1 VVGAIRTRITTAAEA
16 AALVKRAA
24 AARAVEAT
32 AMNAVS
38 SRSHSVFML
47 YICGHHA
54 GSSSHL
60 LGGLNL
66 VDLAGRYAFL
76 RDQVMIDVIRA
87 TEGGWSWRGPGRP
100 VCISLLS
107 HLLQGTQGT
116 RGGGGVCIRVEMSS
130 ALQGHRG
137 NRRRARVIIQF

>member
-1 VVGAIRTRITTAAEA
+1 MTGAVRAQISTAQEVAS
-16 AALVKRAA
+16 LVKRAA

-54 GSSSHL
+54 GSATNL

-66 VDLAGRYAFL
+66 VDLAGRYAALATLNPKPAGNYFVAA
-76 RDQVMIDVIRA
+76 QITEVMHIK
-87 TEGGWSWRGPGRP
+87 RP
-100 VCISLLS
+100 VFAVK
-107 HLLQGTQGT
+107 LQRQGMQQICGLCNCAS
-116 RGGGGVCIRVEMSS
+116 R
-130 ALQGHRG
+130 
-137 NRRRARVIIQF
+137 

>member
-1 VVGAIRTRITTAAEA
+1 VVGAIRTRITTAEEA

-24 AARAVEAT
+24 SARAVEAT

-66 VDLAGRYAFL
+66 VDLAGRC
-76 RDQVMIDVIRA
+76 
-87 TEGGWSWRGPGRP
+87 TH
-100 VCISLLS
+100 ISLLKTLTGSAYYWS
-107 HLLQGTQGT
+107 HGGLD
-116 RGGGGVCIRVEMSS
+116 GGGY
-130 ALQGHRG
+130 
-137 NRRRARVIIQF
+137 